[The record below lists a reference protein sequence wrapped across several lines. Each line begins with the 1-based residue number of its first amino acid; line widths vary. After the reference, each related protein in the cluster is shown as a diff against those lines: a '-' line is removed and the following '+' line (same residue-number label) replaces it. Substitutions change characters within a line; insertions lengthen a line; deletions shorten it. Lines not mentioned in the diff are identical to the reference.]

1 MPLAYHW
8 AVKDMSR
15 LLFSFKWSWV
25 KIAVDVTMPPKAADT
40 EDDRDEDNAEV
51 VVSSEASEISDEEDG
66 LEAVGESRGS
76 ACLRSIS

>member
-8 AVKDMSR
+8 AVKEMTR

-25 KIAVDVTMPPKAADT
+25 MIVDVTMPPKAA
-40 EDDRDEDNAEV
+40 EPNDDKDEGDNAEV
-51 VVSSEASEISDEEDG
+51 VVSSEAFKISDEEDG
-66 LEAVGESRGS
+66 LEAVGETRGS

>member
-8 AVKDMSR
+8 AVKEMSR

-25 KIAVDVTMPPKAADT
+25 MIFVEVTMPAKTAEPNDKD
-40 EDDRDEDNAEV
+40 EDDNAEV
-51 VVSSEASEISDEEDG
+51 VVSSEISDEENG